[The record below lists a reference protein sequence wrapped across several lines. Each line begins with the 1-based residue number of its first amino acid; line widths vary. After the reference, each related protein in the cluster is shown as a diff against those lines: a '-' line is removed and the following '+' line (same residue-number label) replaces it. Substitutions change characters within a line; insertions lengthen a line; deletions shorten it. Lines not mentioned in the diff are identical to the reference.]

1 MIRMLNDR
9 ARLPTAL
16 RNISSA
22 RSWRPVDMV
31 NWHRLVAP
39 LRSLASQESAF
50 TVHHVLYDMCTSF
63 DILYQPI
70 ATPTRPH
77 PRMPAPCERPRVA
90 LFVDAPD
97 HTSGVATTLR
107 QWHAAAEREQAG
119 LCIHYCGFEDQ
130 FPGGVRFAPVG
141 TVTLGAY
148 AGLKLCM
155 PQVQE
160 VFRRFEQAP
169 PHVVHLSTP
178 GPMGLL
184 GLAAA
189 RRHGIPVV
197 GTFHTDFP
205 SYAEHLSGDPQ
216 LGVATWRF
224 MRWFYG
230 QMERVAA
237 PSSDIRNKLI
247 HQGFS
252 PSRVQIV
259 GRGVRTDAF
268 SPEHRDPALR
278 AEWGPNI
285 RHWLLYVGR
294 ISREKNLPCLVEA
307 FRLLAARRPDVGLV
321 VVGKGPYEAELREA
335 LAGLPVVF
343 AGLRRG
349 EDLARH
355 YASAD
360 LFVFPSRTDTFGVV
374 LLEAQASG
382 LPVLVSNDGGPKD
395 AMLPRRTGFI
405 IEPMNPTLLARQA
418 EAVLAD
424 EEARQFMGA
433 EARRWAVR
441 QTPEKSFQAFWNL
454 HRSAV
459 VPSTAAER
467 MQEGVP
473 T

>member
-1 MIRMLNDR
+1 MISMLNER

-16 RNISSA
+16 RNLSST
-22 RSWRPVDMV
+22 RTWRPADMV

-50 TVHHVLYDMCTSF
+50 TVYHVLYDMCTTF
-63 DILYQPI
+63 DIHYQPH
-70 ATPTRPH
+70 AVGSEAS
-77 PRMPAPCERPRVA
+77 APSAPPGVRPRVA

-107 QWHAAAEREQAG
+107 QWHAAAVQEDAG
-119 LCIHYCGFEDQ
+119 LVIHYCGPEDQ
-130 FPGGVRFAPVG
+130 FPGGVRYAPVG
-141 TVTLGAY
+141 TLSMGAY
-148 AGLKLCM
+148 AGLRLCM

-160 VFRRFEQAP
+160 VLRRFAEAP
-169 PHVVHLSTP
+169 PHAVHLSTP

-184 GLAAA
+184 GLIAA
-189 RRHGIPVV
+189 RRHGVPVF

-205 SYAEHLSGDPQ
+205 AYAAHLSGDPQ
-216 LGVATWRF
+216 MEIASWRF

-237 PSSDIRNKLI
+237 PSTDIRRKLI
-247 HQGFS
+247 HQGLS
-252 PSRVQIV
+252 PARVEVV
-259 GRGVRTDAF
+259 GRGVR
-268 SPEHRDPALR
+268 PEVFAPDYRDPALR
-278 AEWGPNI
+278 AQWGASI

-294 ISREKNLPCLVEA
+294 ISREKNLPCLAEA

-321 VVGKGPYEAELREA
+321 VVGEGPYEAELRA
-335 LAGLPVVF
+335 SLTGLPVVF

-349 EDLARH
+349 AELARH

-360 LFVFPSRTDTFGVV
+360 LFVFPSRTDTLGVV

-382 LPVLVSNDGGPKD
+382 LPVLVSNEGGPKD
-395 AMLPRRTGFI
+395 CLVPRRTGFI
-405 IEPMNPTLLARQA
+405 VEPMNPTLLARQA

-424 EEARQFMGA
+424 EAARRFMGE
-433 EARRWAVR
+433 EARRWAR
-441 QTPEKSFQAFWNL
+441 QQTPEKSFRAFWNL
-454 HRSAV
+454 HRPTAHSA
-459 VPSTAAER
+459 SARAE
-467 MQEGVP
+467 EGVL

>member
-1 MIRMLNDR
+1 MIRMLHER

-16 RNISSA
+16 RNLSSA
-22 RSWRPVDMV
+22 RSWRPADMV

-39 LRSLASQESAF
+39 LRSLAGQESAF
-50 TVHHVLYDMCTSF
+50 TVHHVLYDMCTSY
-63 DILYQPI
+63 DIVYQPI
-70 ATPTRPH
+70 AQPPQPWTRA
-77 PRMPAPCERPRVA
+77 PAACERPRVG

-107 QWHAAAEREQAG
+107 QWNAAAEREQAG
-119 LCIHYCGFEDQ
+119 LCIHHCGFEDS

-141 TVTLGAY
+141 AVTLGAY
-148 AGLKLCM
+148 AGLRLCM
-155 PQVQE
+155 PQVRE
-160 VFRRFEQAP
+160 VFRRFAQAP

-205 SYAEHLSGDPQ
+205 SYAADLTGDPQ
-216 LGVATWRF
+216 MEYTAWRF

-237 PSSDIRNKLI
+237 PSTDIRRKLI
-247 HQGFS
+247 HHGL
-252 PSRVQIV
+252 PADRVAVV

-268 SPEHRDPALR
+268 TPDHRDPALR
-278 AEWGPNI
+278 AAWGARI

-294 ISREKNLPCLVEA
+294 VSREKNLPCLAEA

-321 VVGKGPYEAELREA
+321 VVGEGPYEAELRRA

-395 AMLPRRTGFI
+395 TMLPRRTGFVV
-405 IEPMNPTLLARQA
+405 EPMNPTLLARQA

-424 EEARQFMGA
+424 EEARRFMGA
-433 EARRWAVR
+433 EARRWALQ
-441 QTPEKSFQAFWNL
+441 QTPEKSFRAFWNL
-454 HRSAV
+454 HRL
-459 VPSTAAER
+459 AARPAPARIE
-467 MQEGVP
+467 EEILS
-473 T
+473 